1 MSVVDK
7 LHSLY
12 LFKDVQRR
20 SLEEFIVHAPP
31 VQFPRGSEVFRQGSP
46 ADVAL
51 LLIEGRLVANVEAGG
66 ETREIGEIRPG
77 EIVGEQGLFVPGG
90 RRSATVVAAEACE
103 CLLIDRRV
111 MDQAAT
117 NPAVVRLEQQLLGT
131 LARRIR
137 KTNQSIQQAWKAESS
152 AEPTD
157 QAPDAA
163 SPMTLRQRLARLL
176 GGT

>member
-7 LHSLY
+7 LQSMY
-12 LFKDVQRR
+12 LFKDAPKR

-51 LLIEGRLVANVEAGG
+51 LLIDGRLIAQVEAGG
-66 ETREIGEIRPG
+66 EVRQVGEIRTG
-77 EIVGEQGLFVPGG
+77 EILGEQGLFIPGG
-90 RRSATVVAAEACE
+90 RRSATVVAAEGCE
-103 CLLIDRRV
+103 CLLLDRKV

-117 NPAVVRLEQQLLGT
+117 NPAVVKLEQQLLGT

-137 KTNQSIQQAWKAESS
+137 KTNQSIQQAWKAETPAKTDTP
-152 AEPTD
+152 AEDTPAPT
-157 QAPDAA
+157 
-163 SPMTLRQRLARLL
+163 TLRQRLARMF
-176 GGT
+176 GGS